1 MDKLDIY
8 VIKYIQSFLIKCP
21 ICNHLDI
28 FYKDQ
33 KCNICKKYYCK
44 KCENLRKVYGF
55 FITSYCNFC
64 YNCYAREFIT

>member
-8 VIKYIQSFLIKCP
+8 IIEYIQSFLIKCP
-21 ICNHLDI
+21 TCNNLDI

-33 KCNICKKYYCK
+33 KCNICRKYYCK

-55 FITSYCNFC
+55 FVTSYCNFC